1 MLQLRSLVGLT
12 TGLYAILLVR
22 TLLLSGLAA
31 LAARSGTTA
40 NGGTPRRATAHDI
53 ALSLGSAWVF
63 ALGGA
68 LLIAADGRG
77 LTRLQRDGA
86 GPWWLGPLSFAG
98 VLLLQ
103 DGFYYGLHRL
113 LHHRRLYRWLHRGHH
128 HSRHPTAWTAFAFDP
143 AEALLQA
150 GFLVAVALLL
160 PLPRGTY
167 LALLLTMSLWAVLNH
182 LDPARL
188 PAAFRQPGL
197 GRWLIGPAHHGRH
210 HRRPGSNFGL
220 YFTLWD
226 RLCGTEDQ
234 G

>member
-1 MLQLRSLVGLT
+1 MLRSLVGLT
-12 TGLYAILLVR
+12 AGLYAILLAR
-22 TLLLSGLAA
+22 TLVLTA
-31 LAARSGTTA
+31 LAAVVATA
-40 NGGTPRRATAHDI
+40 GAPATPTPPRRASGHDI
-53 ALSLGSAWVF
+53 ALSLGSGWVF

-77 LTRLQRDGA
+77 LTRLMADGT
-86 GPWWLGPLSFAG
+86 GPWWLAPLGFAG

-103 DGFYYGLHRL
+103 DIFYYGLHRL

-143 AEALLQA
+143 AEALLQTT
-150 GFLVAVALLL
+150 FLVGAALLL
-160 PLPRGTY
+160 PLPRSTY

-182 LDPARL
+182 LDPSRL

-197 GRWLIGPAHHGRH
+197 GQWLIGPAHHGRH
-210 HRRPGSNFGL
+210 HRRPGCNFGL
-220 YFTLWD
+220 YFTFWD

-234 G
+234 A

>member
-77 LTRLQRDGA
+77 SPGCSAMARGPGGWAPSALPGA
-86 GPWWLGPLSFAG
+86 AAAG
-98 VLLLQ
+98 RLLLRPAPAAASPPP
-103 DGFYYGLHRL
+103 LPL
-113 LHHRRLYRWLHRGHH
+113 AAPGHH